1 MKALQ
6 FMSRWKTVTG
16 WTLLLVVLFSF
27 APPTSADLPEPSGY
41 RPGDIVSGFSS
52 ALRKDWKNDD
62 LGTLHPEGS
71 MVSLADFK
79 GKIVFVLFFD
89 PWCSICRVGLDSTT
103 SQIRDYYA
111 ARKGNANGIPVEF
124 FVINLEPADYAQ
136 EEADRLLDQYH
147 VALRG
152 NDYVPERSDIAVDL
166 FSRHTLKPVF
176 VAINCVTGS
185 PSHQSQELLF
195 NTSGVVESQIPSLI
209 PVWQNAID
217 SVEAPPPSL
226 EKPEKP
232 ADGAFEFTL
241 NGRLNQTYRIES
253 TSNFDQWDF
262 AAEFVGTNGPFV
274 FRDDGAEPG
283 GLRFFRVFSPPQ

>member
-1 MKALQ
+1 MKPPH
-6 FMSRWKTVTG
+6 FMSQWKTDSA
-16 WTLLLVVLFSF
+16 WALSLAVLFSL
-27 APPTSADLPEPSGY
+27 APLASADVPGPSGY
-41 RPGDIVSGFSS
+41 QPGDIVSSFSS
-52 ALRKDWKNDD
+52 ALRRDWQNDET
-62 LGTLHPEGS
+62 GTLHPEGS

-79 GKIVFVLFFD
+79 GKIVFILFFD

-111 ARKGNANGIPVEF
+111 ARNGNANGIPVEF

-136 EEADRLLDQYH
+136 QEADTLLNQYH
-147 VALRG
+147 VSLRG
-152 NDYVPERSDIAVDL
+152 NDYVPQQVDIAVDL

-176 VAINCVTGS
+176 VAINCVANS
-185 PSHQSQELLF
+185 PSHQSRELLF

-209 PVWQNAID
+209 TVWQNAID

-226 EKPEKP
+226 EIAQTP

-241 NGRLNQTYRIES
+241 NGRLNRSYRIES
-253 TSNFDQWDF
+253 TSNFVKWDF

-274 FRDDGAEPG
+274 FRDDGATPG
-283 GLRFFRVFSPPQ
+283 TQRFFRVISPSP